1 MRRAKRRRS
10 SKASAAESSS
20 RRAGPSCSPAR
31 SGTCTTGSTI
41 SQRWAPAG
49 ANGWSRKPT
58 VPSPCAAT
66 ATCCSSL
73 RRVELLAAALI
84 AAFALV
90 AGWNAYKYPSGGGYD
105 VRQHREYADLLI
117 HRGEIPGPETRSE
130 YYTPPGFYSLAGVA
144 TVLGEHVHSGD
155 PHKLGQVLNW
165 LVLLATAGV
174 LWLLARDLF
183 PKRPWVQVFA
193 LGFFCFLP
201 VVLRVGAMFH
211 PEPLSMLL
219 SAVALL
225 FAARTLGRRDYRWQL
240 AVATGVALGLGQLV
254 RAFSLWT
261 FAAVVIAFAAA
272 RAWRP
277 LVVVVVAVA
286 VVASPWYIRQ
296 TIKYGDPV
304 FDRPTPQEA
313 IWARRPARFYFG
325 LGTPEVFT
333 EPVRPH
339 FRNEAIPTT
348 YSEVWGDYFGVWRGS
363 RERQSLLGL
372 LPTLL
377 AVVGWA
383 VLLARSRRVPARLPA
398 ALLPGLGILGY
409 LYFTISY
416 PTPDGDVLKASYM
429 LTTAPAWALAFGYAL
444 DQLPSRLHLVV
455 AGVLAASALASLPF
469 LLY

>member
-1 MRRAKRRRS
+1 MR
-10 SKASAAESSS
+10 
-20 RRAGPSCSPAR
+20 PSVA
-31 SGTCTTGSTI
+31 
-41 SQRWAPAG
+41 
-49 ANGWSRKPT
+49 
-58 VPSPCAAT
+58 
-66 ATCCSSL
+66 
-73 RRVELLAAALI
+73 AAALV

-90 AGWNAYKYPSGGGYD
+90 AGWNAYKYPSGAGYD

-117 HRGEIPGPETRSE
+117 HHGEIPGPETRSE
-130 YYTPPGFYSLAGVA
+130 YYTPPLFYALAGAA
-144 TVLGEHVHSGD
+144 TVVGEHVHAGD

-174 LWLLARDLF
+174 VWLLARELF
-183 PKRPWVQVFA
+183 PQRPWLHLSA
-193 LGFFCFLP
+193 LAFFCFLP
-201 VVLRVGAMFH
+201 VVVRVGAMFH

-219 SAVALL
+219 CAVALL
-225 FAARTLGRRDYRWQL
+225 LATRMLGRHEYRWQL
-240 AVATGVALGLGQLV
+240 AVATGVALGLAQLV

-261 FAAVVIAFAAA
+261 LAAVVLAFAAA

-277 LVVVVVAVA
+277 LLVILAVTVVVTA
-286 VVASPWYIRQ
+286 PWYARQ
-296 TIKYGDPV
+296 AIEYGNPV
-304 FDRPTPQEA
+304 FDRPTKSEA
-313 IWARRPARFYFG
+313 IWDRRPARFYVG
-325 LGTPEVFT
+325 LGLPDVVTDPI
-333 EPVRPH
+333 RPH

-363 RERQSLLGL
+363 RERQSILGL

-409 LYFTISY
+409 LYFTVSY

-444 DQLPSRLHLVV
+444 DRLPGRTRLVV
-455 AGVLAASALASLPF
+455 AAILAASALASLPF

>member
-1 MRRAKRRRS
+1 LL
-10 SKASAAESSS
+10 
-20 RRAGPSCSPAR
+20 AR
-31 SGTCTTGSTI
+31 
-41 SQRWAPAG
+41 
-49 ANGWSRKPT
+49 
-58 VPSPCAAT
+58 V
-66 ATCCSSL
+66 
-73 RRVELLAAALI
+73 VAAALV

-117 HRGEIPGPETRSE
+117 HHGEIPGPETRSE
-130 YYTPPGFYSLAGVA
+130 YYTPPGFYALAGAA

-165 LVLLATAGV
+165 LVLLATAGA
-174 LWLLARDLF
+174 LWLLARELF
-183 PKRPWVQVFA
+183 PRRPWVQVFA

-201 VVLRVGAMFH
+201 VVVRVGAMFH

-225 FAARTLGRRDYRWQL
+225 LTARMLGRRDYRWQL
-240 AVATGVALGLGQLV
+240 AVATGLALGLGQLV

-261 FAAVVIAFAAA
+261 FAAVVLAFLVA

-277 LVVVVVAVA
+277 LAVVVVAVA

-296 TIKYGDPV
+296 AIKYGDPV

-313 IWARRPARFYFG
+313 IWERRPARFYFG

-348 YSEVWGDYFGVWRGS
+348 YSEVWGDYFGVWKGN
-363 RERQSLLGL
+363 RERQSFLGL

-377 AVVGWA
+377 ALAGWI
-383 VLLARSRRVPARLPA
+383 VLLVRSRRVPARLPVA
-398 ALLPGLGILGY
+398 ALPGLALLGY
-409 LYFTISY
+409 LYFTVSY

-429 LTTAPAWALAFGYAL
+429 LTAAPAWALAFGYAVER
-444 DQLPSRLHLVV
+444 LPLRVRLVV
-455 AGVLAASALASLPF
+455 GAVLTASALASLPF